1 MNRKAKWIVILL
13 AMPILTLGF
22 SLLAAKLILSELIS
36 QEALNV
42 CVYAI
47 AGLVS
52 FLLSLYTALSMPQKK
67 FFWSLLTAGIYSCA
81 LALGNLLF
89 FGEGYGTAWPVLL
102 SVLLGGTLGG
112 VIGAGKRRKIA

>member
-36 QEALNV
+36 QEVLNV

-67 FFWSLLTAGIYSCA
+67 FFWSLLTAGIYSCV

-89 FGEGYGTAWPVLL
+89 FGEGYGTVWPVLL

-112 VIGAGKRRKIA
+112 VIGASKRRKIA